1 MEYENYRPSA
11 ISHQPEGRMIMN
23 GFGALWRIRTR
34 NHIRTRRSIPT
45 STGPAWAAWP
55 RLQETEHLMLE
66 EERLQARRAL
76 HERRR
81 ACGVPLLWP

>member
-1 MEYENYRPSA
+1 
-11 ISHQPEGRMIMN
+11 MN
-23 GFGALWRIRTR
+23 GFGALWRVRTR

-45 STGPAWAAWP
+45 GTGPARAAWP

-66 EERLQARRAL
+66 EERLKARWAL

-81 ACGVPLLWP
+81 ACEASLLWP